1 MILGDRLIFALT
13 NLWLYARY
21 GRLMWKAYRRHGW
34 WPNVA
39 RPESISERMW
49 WRKFVD
55 RSPLHVTFADKL
67 ATKEY
72 IRARCPELAIPRTLW
87 VGANADEIPDDVLR
101 GDVYVKTNNG
111 CSFNYRIRGGAVDR
125 GELKK
130 TTDRWM
136 KYRFGKEHGEW
147 AYWPIKPKL
156 FVEEAIWGGECG
168 LLDLQ
173 IRSGWGECILGLVLG
188 CAKTPRKWAVY
199 LDDNGHAK
207 PGAEAEVEGFRLE
220 SLDGLDLR
228 EPYRAACAYA
238 RRLSEGVD
246 YARFDF
252 FWNGTTLYAGEIT
265 VYPGGGVRE
274 VSNPAMLAQ
283 LKAGWRLERSWFL
296 STPQGWPV
304 CIYANAL
311 RRWLADKASAGQ
323 E

>member
-1 MILGDRLIFALT
+1 MNSADRLIFALT
-13 NLWLYARY
+13 NIWLYARH

-39 RPESISERMW
+39 RPERISERMW

-72 IRARCPELAIPRTLW
+72 IRARCPDLAIPRTLW
-87 VGANADEIPDDVLR
+87 VGTDADEIPDAVLR

-111 CSFNYRIRGGAVDR
+111 CSFNYRIRGGVVDR
-125 GELKK
+125 DHLKN
-130 TTDRWM
+130 TTDMWM

-147 AYWPIKPKL
+147 AYWPIIPKL
-156 FVEEAIWGGECG
+156 FVEESIGDAAID

-173 IRSGWGECILGLVLG
+173 VRAGRGHCLPGVVLG
-188 CAKTPRKWAVY
+188 HAKTPHKWAVNVDEEGRA
-199 LDDNGHAK
+199 L
-207 PGAEAEVEGFRLE
+207 PGDAAAVVGFRTQ
-220 SLDGLDLR
+220 SIDGLSV
-228 EPYRAACAYA
+228 EAPYRVACAYT

-265 VYPGGGVRE
+265 VYPGGGVGE
-274 VSNPAMLAQ
+274 VTNPNLLAQ

-296 STPQGWPV
+296 TAPQRWPAR
-304 CIYANAL
+304 IYANAL
-311 RRWLADKASAGQ
+311 RRWRSA
-323 E
+323 EAER